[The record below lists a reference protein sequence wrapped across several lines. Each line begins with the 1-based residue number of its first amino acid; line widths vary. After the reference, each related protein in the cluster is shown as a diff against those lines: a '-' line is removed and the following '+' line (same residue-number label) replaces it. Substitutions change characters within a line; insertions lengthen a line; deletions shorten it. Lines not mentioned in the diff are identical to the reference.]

1 MMAISGGTK
10 MWNQNW
16 YITLQTT
23 NRGQSGDG
31 YITIET
37 TNRGQSGDG
46 YITLQ
51 TTNKSDRPEV
61 TEILDA
67 GSNGYMFESRFS
79 Q

>member
-1 MMAISGGTK
+1 M
-10 MWNQNW
+10 Q
-16 YITLQTT
+16 
-23 NRGQSGDG
+23 
-31 YITIET
+31 T